1 MIKSTVVALMT
12 TLGAAALFAGSSQA
26 QDVPSFASKGK
37 VTFCADATFPPMEF
51 FEKTGDK
58 TPTGFD
64 VDLMQALAKE
74 WKVEAEIVT
83 MDFAG
88 LLPSLE
94 ANRCDVIISGMFVT
108 PARTEKFDA
117 VPYLATASVLIA
129 KEGVAP
135 LSSLEELS
143 GKTVAVQTG
152 TEFVKW
158 FDKLNGELKAQGK
171 PEVNVQLYPKASD
184 GIQQVLIGRSFTATT
199 QDTEVAYRQLQN
211 PGQLASIYTFED
223 VQKFG
228 IYLRRE
234 GENKKAVE
242 AALEALR
249 ANGEMQKLAE
259 KWNFPAQMLN
269 VAQ

>member
-1 MIKSTVVALMT
+1 MIKSAIVALMT

-26 QDVPSFASKGK
+26 QDLPNFATKGK
-37 VTFCADATFPPMEF
+37 VAFCADATFPPMEF

-64 VDLMQALAKE
+64 IDLMQALAKH
-74 WKVEAEIVT
+74 WKVEAEIIT

-94 ANRCDVIISGMFVT
+94 ANRCDAIISGMFVT

-129 KEGVAP
+129 KHGEGQLA
-135 LSSLEELS
+135 SLDDLS

-158 FDKLNGELKAQGK
+158 FDKINADLKAKGK

-184 GIQQVLIGRSFTATT
+184 GIQQVLIGRSFAATT

-211 PGQLASIYTFED
+211 PNSLASIYTFED

-234 GENKKAVE
+234 AENKKAVE
-242 AALEALR
+242 AALASLSES
-249 ANGEMQKLAE
+249 GEMKKLAE
-259 KWNFPAQMLN
+259 KWNFPAQMLD
-269 VAQ
+269 VSK